1 MLSHLKRLNGLF
13 LALGLVLAAG
23 SVTLAQGKKEVK
35 ATPGQ
40 SEISS
45 SSIGN
50 TYYYPTFKKG
60 KVTFI
65 TGTANEGILNF
76 NLLTDEV
83 AYINTKKDTLFFDQ
97 MYLID
102 MITMDSDTFY
112 YDTHRGSV
120 LKLLK
125 NINGRKLLVKENPG
139 NNASTIAK
147 TYYVT
152 NKSDYIPASTPNIIN
167 LFPSHASTLQKY
179 IEEHNL
185 KLKSEEEISKLLEYA
200 ANL

>member
-1 MLSHLKRLNGLF
+1 MLSHKKHLNGF
-13 LALGLVLAAG
+13 VLAVCLMLVA
-23 SVTLAQGKKEVK
+23 SFSFAQGKNE
-35 ATPGQ
+35 AG
-40 SEISS
+40 SS
-45 SSIGN
+45 SKGN
-50 TYYYPTFKKG
+50 AYYYPNFKKG
-60 KVTFI
+60 TVTFI
-65 TGTANEGILNF
+65 TGTANTGILNY
-76 NLLTDEV
+76 NVLNEEI
-83 AYINTKKDTLFFDQ
+83 AYINTRKDTLTFDQ

-102 MITMDSDTFY
+102 KITIDSDTFY
-112 YDTHRGSV
+112 YDTHGGSV

-152 NKSDYIPASTPNIIN
+152 NKSDYVPASTPNIIN
-167 LFPSHASTLQKY
+167 LFPSHASTLRKY